1 MPSRDPK
8 IWMWAEACELL
19 ERAERLHRQFFQL
32 GISPERRIMWEPPM
46 DIFETEREL
55 WIQVALP
62 GVSPAQV
69 SVVVDGGTLIVAGDR
84 PIPVETTRRAVIHR
98 LEIPHGR
105 FERRI
110 ELPPGRFEFEQQELI
125 DGCLLLRL
133 RKLR

>member
-32 GISPERRIMWEPPM
+32 GVSPERRIMWEPPV
-46 DIFETEREL
+46 DIFETECEL

-69 SVVVDGGTLIVAGDR
+69 SVVVDGGTLTVAGDR
-84 PIPVETTRRAVIHR
+84 PIPLETRRAVIHR
-98 LEIPHGR
+98 LEIPNGR

-110 ELPPGRFEFEQQELI
+110 ELPPGRFEFQQQELI